1 MDREVLKNKAGE
13 IFGLNLGAD
22 YCAEH
27 EWGIEPM
34 WKAMKVDKNSMDL
47 GRYRAAS
54 PQKDNLFYFTSSKVL
69 YIEFSSGERYMNE
82 IDNIDHKKYLKS
94 VLHLHD
100 TKYRNGINFSSA
112 WDEKSFGVAIDSSD
126 SDLLKFGKKLVQAID
141 AGDFSLWYSGNGNP
155 FSRSGIVVAIT
166 SMVPRE
172 IQDYM
177 LEVHT
182 NQKKLQDADDF
193 TGIKDLLKKANR
205 KYFACKAD
213 WLRTGQTRISHG
225 EIVSKYPV
233 YYFLNPYDQ
242 KNNNHGWFTVEEL
255 ADWAYN
261 VPGNKVNKS
270 STLI

>member
-82 IDNIDHKKYLKS
+82 IDNTDHKKYLKS

-126 SDLLKFGKKLVQAID
+126 SDLLKFGKKLVQAIELQRKTRKKCCFMIIICIIILIIMNVMKMFLFLIWE
-141 AGDFSLWYSGNGNP
+141 FSFQQL
-155 FSRSGIVVAIT
+155 
-166 SMVPRE
+166 
-172 IQDYM
+172 
-177 LEVHT
+177 
-182 NQKKLQDADDF
+182 
-193 TGIKDLLKKANR
+193 
-205 KYFACKAD
+205 
-213 WLRTGQTRISHG
+213 
-225 EIVSKYPV
+225 
-233 YYFLNPYDQ
+233 
-242 KNNNHGWFTVEEL
+242 
-255 ADWAYN
+255 
-261 VPGNKVNKS
+261 
-270 STLI
+270 